1 MSYWNTYFSCHQSIK
16 CPQFKKFGIAV
27 IEKKIEL
34 QYSEFFS
41 GVVLVGTHDFLSLV
55 EQMEKA
61 KGEIIICAN
70 KEEMIF
76 GAKKSERVVDAF
88 KASWKAKMTGNTV
101 YGGD

>member
-1 MSYWNTYFSCHQSIK
+1 M
-16 CPQFKKFGIAV
+16 
-27 IEKKIEL
+27 
-34 QYSEFFS
+34 
-41 GVVLVGTHDFLSLV
+41 VLVGTHDFLSLV

-88 KASWKAKMTGNTV
+88 KAS
-101 YGGD
+101 